1 MILIFTIKFFLI
13 MIHNNYTAIKTAQK
27 IDDQKAALDKL
38 MHPDE
43 VAKKL
48 VEVAKEMKVI

>member
-1 MILIFTIKFFLI
+1 